1 MKHSEIKKT
10 GKAAILGKRKSAIL
24 IGIFTFFFCIV
35 MTLIVYGTIRL
46 SKIVSSFVTSDTARL
61 AIFAAT
67 SLLLIA
73 VSVFTLCTYSSSSV
87 GEKAWYDGLTA
98 SKENYARRFFF
109 WFKPKFSLR
118 ALSFKITLTLLKL
131 SEAFLLLL
139 PSLTVFLTIFY
150 LAQTGGIELYLF
162 YSLLAGGV
170 LLGLCGLSFFWIEIQ
185 KYFLAEYIFSSK
197 PKITAQTAIMQSKN
211 LLDGHI
217 WEIVRFKLSFLP
229 WFFGCLLIFPTIYFV
244 PYYKASCSL
253 VAKRIIL

>member
-10 GKAAILGKRKSAIL
+10 GKAAILGKRKGAIL

-46 SKIVSSFVTSDTARL
+46 SQIASSSVTSYSGRL
-61 AIFAAT
+61 AIFASTALLLLAF
-67 SLLLIA
+67 SLL
-73 VSVFTLCTYSSSSV
+73 SLCAYSSISV

-98 SKENYARRFFF
+98 SRENYARRFFF

-131 SEAFLLLL
+131 SDGFLLML
-139 PSLTVFLTIFY
+139 PSLMVFLTIFY

-162 YSLLAGGV
+162 YALLAGGV
-170 LLGLCGLSFFWIEIQ
+170 LLGLCGLSFFFVGVQ

-197 PKITAQTAIMQSKN
+197 PKITVQTAIRQSKN

-217 WEIVRFKLSFLP
+217 LEIVRFKMSFLP
-229 WFFGCLLIFPTIYFV
+229 WFFGCLLIIPTIYFV